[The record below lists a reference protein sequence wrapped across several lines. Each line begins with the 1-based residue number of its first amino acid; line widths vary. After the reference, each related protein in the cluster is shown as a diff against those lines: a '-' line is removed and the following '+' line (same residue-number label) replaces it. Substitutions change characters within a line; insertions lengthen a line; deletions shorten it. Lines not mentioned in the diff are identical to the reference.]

1 MVIKIILKIN
11 NLWPEL
17 FNFQNSFYLFETLS
31 HINITATTY
40 IINIHVRQKCH
51 QHQTRALKCFAKG
64 HSHRKN
70 SVDAVRLEPW
80 VSRLHIDH
88 VVKQFVCQ
96 FFECCCSCT
105 CSIRKCG
112 FQLRDCSMAKTAVV
126 SRKQNR
132 VRFV

>member
-64 HSHRKN
+64 HSHRKKL
-70 SVDAVRLEPW
+70 SGCSEARTLGLQITYRPCRQTIRLP
-80 VSRLHIDH
+80 VL
-88 VVKQFVCQ
+88 
-96 FFECCCSCT
+96 
-105 CSIRKCG
+105 
-112 FQLRDCSMAKTAVV
+112 
-126 SRKQNR
+126 
-132 VRFV
+132 